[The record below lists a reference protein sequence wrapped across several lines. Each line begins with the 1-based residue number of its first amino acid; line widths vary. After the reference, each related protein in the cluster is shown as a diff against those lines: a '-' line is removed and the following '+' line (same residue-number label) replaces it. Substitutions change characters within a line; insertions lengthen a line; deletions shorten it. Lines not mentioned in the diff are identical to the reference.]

1 MADHTVHAP
10 DLGGEANFGV
20 PAELIGHPARAAI
33 MLALLDGRALPMSV
47 LASEAGIAAST
58 TSAHL
63 TRMASAGLLKVIP
76 QGRHRYYTI
85 ASPAV
90 AEALEALARLA
101 PPAPVTS
108 LRADRRARE
117 LRLAR
122 TCYDHMA
129 GMLGVGL
136 MQSLIRSQAL
146 TGGDG
151 MHTPE
156 TAGRD
161 RLSAPGRDI
170 EYQLTEQGRALLDEL
185 AVTVRPTNR
194 PYIRYCVDW
203 TEQRHHLAGA
213 LGAALLT
220 RFESLGWVER
230 GHRGIRRAL
239 HVTDQGRQAL
249 ASHFG
254 LDVSPYAPATAA

>member
-1 MADHTVHAP
+1 MGDHTVRVP
-10 DLGGEANFGV
+10 DIGGEANFGG

-47 LASEAGIAAST
+47 LASEAGVAAST
-58 TSAHL
+58 ASAHL
-63 TRMASAGLLKVIP
+63 TRMASAGLLRVIP
-76 QGRHRYYTI
+76 QGRHRYYSI

-101 PPAPVTS
+101 PPAPVAS

-129 GMLGVGL
+129 GKLGVAV
-136 MQSLIRSQAL
+136 MESLIYTGAL

-151 MHTPE
+151 RHHPE
-156 TAGRD
+156 AGGLD

-170 EYQLTEQGRALLDEL
+170 EYRLTERGRELFDEL
-185 AVTVRPTNR
+185 AVVVRPGNR
-194 PYIRYCVDW
+194 PFIRYCVDW

-213 LGAALLT
+213 LGAALLA
-220 RFESLGWVER
+220 RFESLGWVEH
-230 GHRGIRRAL
+230 GHRNVRRAL
-239 HVTDQGRQAL
+239 RVTDQGLRAL
-249 ASHFG
+249 DSHFG
-254 LDVSPYAPATAA
+254 LDISPFSGSAAA

>member
-1 MADHTVHAP
+1 M
-10 DLGGEANFGV
+10 
-20 PAELIGHPARAAI
+20 
-33 MLALLDGRALPMSV
+33 
-47 LASEAGIAAST
+47 
-58 TSAHL
+58 
-63 TRMASAGLLKVIP
+63 
-76 QGRHRYYTI
+76 QRHR
-85 ASPAV
+85 AG
-90 AEALEALARLA
+90 
-101 PPAPVTS
+101 PPAAYRGP
-108 LRADRRARE
+108 
-117 LRLAR
+117 
-122 TCYDHMA
+122 
-129 GMLGVGL
+129 
-136 MQSLIRSQAL
+136 
-146 TGGDG
+146 GGR
-151 MHTPE
+151 E

-239 HVTDQGRQAL
+239 HVTDQGRHAL

-254 LDVSPYAPATAA
+254 LDVSLYAPATAA